1 MFHRIRTCLAR
12 TRVPLIRLSPARFL
26 RPLASRPASESAPG
40 VGARAPLSTAYPS
53 QHPLRLTRTRPLIP
67 DAGRRT
73 RRTAMRLALDG
84 IVVMAGVGQA
94 YSVGTLVFRTTGAA
108 T

>member
-1 MFHRIRTCLAR
+1 M
-12 TRVPLIRLSPARFL
+12 
-26 RPLASRPASESAPG
+26 
-40 VGARAPLSTAYPS
+40 
-53 QHPLRLTRTRPLIP
+53 RLTRTRPLIP